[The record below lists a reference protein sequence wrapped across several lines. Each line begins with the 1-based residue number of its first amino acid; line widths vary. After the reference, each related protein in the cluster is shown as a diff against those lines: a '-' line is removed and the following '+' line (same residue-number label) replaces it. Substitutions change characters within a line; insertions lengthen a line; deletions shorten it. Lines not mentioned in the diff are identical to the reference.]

1 MALQATERARDLEA
15 YQADLRAAGLDAPWA
30 EPGSLIRPK
39 ASAVQAR
46 LWRWTE
52 IEPLVRR
59 SAEFMTPGRG
69 AERRILR
76 LENPGVPEGSS
87 RHTVSTGG
95 EYILPREVAP
105 AHRHT
110 PNAVRLIL

>member
-30 EPGSLIRPK
+30 EPGPLIRPK

-46 LWRWTE
+46 LWRWAD

-59 SAEFMTPGRG
+59 SAEFMTLGRG
-69 AERRILR
+69 AERRALR
-76 LENPGVPEGSS
+76 LDNPWLPERTCTHTSS
-87 RHTVSTGG
+87 SAGTD
-95 EYILPREVAP
+95 ILPGQV
-105 AHRHT
+105 
-110 PNAVRLIL
+110 

>member
-30 EPGSLIRPK
+30 EPGPLIRPK

-46 LWRWTE
+46 LWRWAD

-59 SAEFMTPGRG
+59 SAEFMTLGRG
-69 AERRILR
+69 AGRHHTRREARQRCLVLSKPERVSRAPY
-76 LENPGVPEGSS
+76 ESS
-87 RHTVSTGG
+87 
-95 EYILPREVAP
+95 
-105 AHRHT
+105 
-110 PNAVRLIL
+110 PNHI

>member
-1 MALQATERARDLEA
+1 MTLQATERARDLEA
-15 YQADLRAAGLDAPWA
+15 YQAELRAAGLDAPWA
-30 EPGSLIRPK
+30 EPGPLIRPK

-59 SAEFMTPGRG
+59 SAELMTPGRG

-76 LENPGVPEGSS
+76 LENPGVPERSS
-87 RHTVSTGG
+87 THTNSTAAA
-95 EYILPREVAP
+95 YILAR
-105 AHRHT
+105 
-110 PNAVRLIL
+110 